1 MCNNTSAM
9 NMAKNSTQQ
18 KRTKNID
25 VRQHF
30 LTENVEMLNV
40 VMNFYK
46 TEDQLE
52 DMFNNALSKESF
64 LKDRIKLGMLKIT

>member
-1 MCNNTSAM
+1 M

>member
-1 MCNNTSAM
+1 
-9 NMAKNSTQQ
+9 MA
-18 KRTKNID
+18 
-25 VRQHF
+25 
-30 LTENVEMLNV
+30 
-40 VMNFYK
+40 MNFYK